1 MTLADLARLLRR
13 YWLSVASCIV
23 ICLLIG
29 AAASRWAIPKEYEAM
44 ASVSAIDPSAALGA
58 DTLMS
63 TMLPLAKDIA
73 SDAPEGISIKIEG
86 PKAAVSAAES
96 RILKITVSGPNAQD
110 CTNVA
115 NSVAN
120 NVADDASAVFEELD
134 DDYEAAQSEKREII
148 LNALRESDEN
158 SEALLEAAVADKDY
172 SHCAFLVAE
181 ASGASEVSVSS
192 SKVLLISLL
201 IGVLVS
207 LAGLGIVE
215 VVCRPLKSLDD
226 IRTVCDLP
234 VLSSATVP
242 DKGAFLWANIC
253 FRADERPCSI
263 AIVPL
268 SSGGTRK
275 VVDLLEEA
283 IPASDVSSAGS
294 SRIED
299 TKEDGS
305 SPVELLACEPLTNS
319 VLAAYAAR
327 TAACTLVVI
336 RFWKDTRHAL
346 AGTIEELKL
355 AKANVIGAVVLS
367 E

>member
-1 MTLADLARLLRR
+1 M
-13 YWLSVASCIV
+13 
-23 ICLLIG
+23 
-29 AAASRWAIPKEYEAM
+29 
-44 ASVSAIDPSAALGA
+44 
-58 DTLMS
+58 
-63 TMLPLAKDIA
+63 
-73 SDAPEGISIKIEG
+73 
-86 PKAAVSAAES
+86 
-96 RILKITVSGPNAQD
+96 
-110 CTNVA
+110 
-115 NSVAN
+115 
-120 NVADDASAVFEELD
+120 
-134 DDYEAAQSEKREII
+134 
-148 LNALRESDEN
+148 
-158 SEALLEAAVADKDY
+158 
-172 SHCAFLVAE
+172 
-181 ASGASEVSVSS
+181 
-192 SKVLLISLL
+192 ISLL

-336 RFWKDTRHAL
+336 RFLERYQARPCRDD
-346 AGTIEELKL
+346 
-355 AKANVIGAVVLS
+355 
-367 E
+367 